1 MTLLSSF
8 QYVLQNSTLL
18 TVNCLMTWLL
28 SLLSLS
34 HLSLSAHMCIA
45 HTHTYTFFSGKLLFI
60 EIIVICTIG
69 IENPY
74 TRKSIFLFGIPDEG
88 KPTRLIPTW
97 YHQAIVQRLN
107 SFRCYMPATLHMRG
121 AESSKLKPSGV
132 NWD

>member
-1 MTLLSSF
+1 
-8 QYVLQNSTLL
+8 
-18 TVNCLMTWLL
+18 
-28 SLLSLS
+28 
-34 HLSLSAHMCIA
+34 MCVVHTHT

-60 EIIVICTIG
+60 GIIVICTIG
-69 IENPY
+69 VENPY

-121 AESSKLKPSGV
+121 TESSKIEAIWS
-132 NWD
+132 